1 MKDIVLEPTKNT
13 PYVEFSSTGKLI
25 IAGNLKAENAI
36 EFFDP
41 LIEWVKDLNVN
52 KVDFDLILEYINTPS
67 AKKLF
72 ELIKRLKSNNSV
84 KEITINWF
92 YQKGDVDHLET
103 GQIFADA
110 IGGVKFNFVTY
121 ER

>member
-1 MKDIVLEPTKNT
+1 MKDIIIEPTKNT
-13 PYVEFSSTGKLI
+13 PYVEFNSTGKLI

-41 LIEWVKDLNVN
+41 LIEWVKDLNAN
-52 KVDFDLILEYINTPS
+52 KIDFDLILEYINTPS

-72 ELIKRLKSNNSV
+72 ELIKRLKSNSSI

-92 YQKGDVDHLET
+92 YQKGDIDHLET

-110 IGGVKFNFVTY
+110 IGGVKFNFLTY
-121 ER
+121 EP

>member
-13 PYVEFSSTGKLI
+13 PYVEFNSTGKLI